1 MPIRMLILHMTDE
14 QPTEACGRCSMTV
27 VVDAVNTDEEGRPQD
42 PFGDERIEVDESAVR
57 RVSPVAW
64 TQSVTSRL
72 NAAVRKFTYGR

>member
-1 MPIRMLILHMTDE
+1 MRIGVLPHHMTDE

-27 VVDAVNTDEEGRPQD
+27 VVDAVNADEEDGPRD
-42 PFGDERIEVDESAVR
+42 PFGDDRIEVAESAVR

-64 TQSVTSRL
+64 TRNLTSRL